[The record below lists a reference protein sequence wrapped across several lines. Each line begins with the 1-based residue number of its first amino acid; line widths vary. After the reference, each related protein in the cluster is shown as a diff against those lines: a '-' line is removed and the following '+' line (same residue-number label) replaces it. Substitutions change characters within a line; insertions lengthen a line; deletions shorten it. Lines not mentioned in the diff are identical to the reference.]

1 MIMSKGKSIR
11 ELLKDAEKIEAVKRN
26 ERLVDDTILLR
37 HENIIIVSKEAG
49 DRLRKLISENDI

>member
-1 MIMSKGKSIR
+1 MTRERSIR

-26 ERLVDDTILLR
+26 ERLVDDTVLLR

-49 DRLRKLISENDI
+49 DRLRELISKNDT

>member
-1 MIMSKGKSIR
+1 MIMAKEKSIR
-11 ELLKDAEKIEAVKRN
+11 ELLRDADELEAVKRN

-49 DRLRKLISENDI
+49 DRLRKLISENDT